1 MKSGASSPEELE
13 SLMEDA
19 FVTCDR
25 GVLAELFA
33 DGAVLLAEHDAA
45 EARGDAQIARR
56 TASLC
61 ERGYRYLADPQR
73 VVRSRDTTLVVARHA
88 VNVMHRGT
96 DRRWRY
102 AISLLSLKNPTEGSS
117 NDSGNK

>member
-19 FVTCDR
+19 FLTGDH
-25 GVLAELFA
+25 GDLAGLFVE
-33 DGAVLLAEHDAA
+33 GAVLLAEDDAA
-45 EARGDAQIARR
+45 EARGGAQIAHR

-61 ERGYRYLADPQR
+61 ECGYRYVADPQR
-73 VVRSRDTTLVVARHA
+73 VLRSRDTTLVVARRA
-88 VNVMHRGT
+88 VNVMHRGG

-102 AISLLSLKNPTEGSS
+102 AISLLRFENPTEGS
-117 NDSGNK
+117 KRR